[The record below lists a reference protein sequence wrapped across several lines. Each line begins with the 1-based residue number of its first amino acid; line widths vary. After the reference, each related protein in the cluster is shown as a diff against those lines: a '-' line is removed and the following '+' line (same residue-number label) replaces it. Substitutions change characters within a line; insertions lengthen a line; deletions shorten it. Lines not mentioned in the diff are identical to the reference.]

1 MGGGE
6 AGFPTNNIFL
16 TLADDPHSPL
26 HLFADLFDFPEE
38 AERLLLLTE
47 EEEALL
53 ALLEEA
59 EGALEPIP
67 PMEFTL
73 RRAFDPLPPPES
85 NEEEAEW

>member
-1 MGGGE
+1 M
-6 AGFPTNNIFL
+6 
-16 TLADDPHSPL
+16 
-26 HLFADLFDFPEE
+26 
-38 AERLLLLTE
+38 LLTE

-67 PMEFTL
+67 PIEFTL